1 MEDGG
6 DITGLIAAWRRG
18 DKAAENALFE
28 ALYAKLHGIALR
40 CVQDQLPSPSLGA
53 TALIH
58 EAYLRFH
65 RSERIEVAD
74 RYHFLRLVAKV
85 MRQILVDRAR
95 ARRSEKRGGDQVRVE
110 DTEQLVRTEADAVEI
125 LAVDRALGS
134 LKRQSPRQAQVVEL
148 RYFAGYSLE
157 ETAMVLGVA
166 ERTVKRDWDAARTRL
181 KIAID
186 GPDAARL

>member
-6 DITGLIAAWRRG
+6 NITGLIAAWRRG

-28 ALYAKLHGIALR
+28 ALYARLHGIALR
-40 CVQDQLPSPSLGA
+40 CIQGQVPSQSLGA

-65 RSERIEVAD
+65 RSERLNVAD
-74 RYHFLRLVAKV
+74 RNHFLRLAAKV

-95 ARRSEKRGGDQVRVE
+95 ARHSEKRGGDQVRVE
-110 DTEQLVRTEADAVEI
+110 ETEQLVRTEADAIEI

-157 ETAMVLGVA
+157 ETALVLGIA

-186 GPDAARL
+186 GPESAHL

>member
-18 DKAAENALFE
+18 DKAAENALFD
-28 ALYAKLHGIALR
+28 ALYARLHGIALR
-40 CVQDQLPSPSLGA
+40 CIHGQLPSPSLGA

-74 RYHFLRLVAKV
+74 RYHFLRLAAKV

-110 DTEQLVRTEADAVEI
+110 ETEQLVRSEADAVEI

-157 ETAMVLGVA
+157 ETALVLGVA